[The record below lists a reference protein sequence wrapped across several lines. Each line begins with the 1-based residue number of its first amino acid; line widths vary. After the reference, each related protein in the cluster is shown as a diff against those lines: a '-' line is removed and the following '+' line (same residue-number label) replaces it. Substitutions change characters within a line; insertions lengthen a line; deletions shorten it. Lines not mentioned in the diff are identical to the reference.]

1 MPMLPNPSDEVV
13 KYLRSLGWSEDEIA
27 KMGRGPSF
35 HSGDEIASP
44 KVSGVAQE
52 EPPVSGVPRS
62 ANADDRFGQAA
73 IADAIWASLH
83 GDPSKVLVIVEELA
97 SLSAPQQAY
106 LVSAWSHA
114 QDAMVSL
121 AAWRDQFHASRD
133 ERYRTASPGM
143 RKLDHV
149 AVATLEA
156 AAQAQGD
163 IPLIGDAL
171 RSLLEVAI
179 EIREALLW
187 ETVTSYLNAGGTAAG
202 LARVAMLAEE
212 FPQISLPGY
221 YLLDT
226 YRDNGDVTHT
236 FASEQDPSKLLSW
249 QEDVIFEEL
258 TASQMQDYL
267 QRCSDL
273 SDDQEDV
280 LDSSGA
286 SPEEQDLRGP

>member
-1 MPMLPNPSDEVV
+1 MSDSSIEAEEDNLPWAHDGWRVQRQEGLKLSLVLTYRFHGKLLYGPKIIWRSDANN
-13 KYLRSLGWSEDEIA
+13 A
-27 KMGRGPSF
+27 KEY
-35 HSGDEIASP
+35 GD
-44 KVSGVAQE
+44 
-52 EPPVSGVPRS
+52 
-62 ANADDRFGQAA
+62 
-73 IADAIWASLH
+73 
-83 GDPSKVLVIVEELA
+83 
-97 SLSAPQQAY
+97 
-106 LVSAWSHA
+106 
-114 QDAMVSL
+114 MV
-121 AAWRDQFHASRD
+121 
-133 ERYRTASPGM
+133 
-143 RKLDHV
+143 
-149 AVATLEA
+149 
-156 AAQAQGD
+156 
-163 IPLIGDAL
+163 
-171 RSLLEVAI
+171 
-179 EIREALLW
+179 REALLW

-236 FASEQDPSKLLSW
+236 FVSEQDPSKLLSW
-249 QEDVIFEEL
+249 QEDVIFEEM